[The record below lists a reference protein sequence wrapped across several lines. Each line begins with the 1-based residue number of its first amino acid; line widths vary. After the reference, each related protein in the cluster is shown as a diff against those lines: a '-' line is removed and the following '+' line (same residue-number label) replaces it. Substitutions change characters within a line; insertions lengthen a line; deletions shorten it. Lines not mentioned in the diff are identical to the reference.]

1 VTRPLFFPSPRAIVI
16 LTVLGAAALACS
28 FTMRYG
34 AIQNTELGLAC
45 QASSGGAFCTLRRLT
60 ISLYEYSIFGVIAL
74 GAALINL
81 LRPSVSLFALALVA
95 TGLGIVLYNV
105 ALSGIAVALLILSF
119 ARPAATTE

>member
-1 VTRPLFFPSPRAIVI
+1 VTRPLFIPNPKAIAI
-16 LTVLGAAALACS
+16 LTALGAAALACS
-28 FTMRYG
+28 LTMRYG

-45 QASSGGAFCTLRRLT
+45 QASPGGAFCTLRRLT

-81 LRPSVSLFALALVA
+81 LRPSVPLFALALVA
-95 TGLGIVLYNV
+95 AGLGIVLYNV
-105 ALSGIAVALLILSF
+105 ALSAIAVGLLILSF

>member
-1 VTRPLFFPSPRAIVI
+1 VTRSLFVPSPRAIAV
-16 LTVLGAAALACS
+16 LTALGAAALACS
-28 FTMRYG
+28 LYMRYG

-45 QASSGGAFCTLRRLT
+45 QANPGGAFCTLRRLT

-95 TGLGIVLYNV
+95 AGLGIVLYNV
-105 ALSGIAVALLILSF
+105 MLSAIAVALLILSF

>member
-1 VTRPLFFPSPRAIVI
+1 
-16 LTVLGAAALACS
+16 
-28 FTMRYG
+28 MRYG

-45 QASSGGAFCTLRRLT
+45 QASPSGAFCTLRRLT